1 MRTGRSSPPYPS
13 LPPSKSR
20 SGIRALP
27 ASPSVRSSSLPG
39 SLPSVS
45 TTATRPSPI
54 LLRRVR
60 PRWPTM
66 VRFPFPSSYPELPIP
81 CHLPGRK
88 PNPVR
93 REKTVQMQDTYQ
105 QQYGHYPE
113 TVHRYQEQR
122 RYYFRYCHRF
132 IPAFRQDSFRNGYC
146 RSGWWHPWLQG
157 RLQDLLRR
165 QRGQCAVRQR
175 QPVHQIQRFHGQN

>member
-1 MRTGRSSPPYPS
+1 MSSPRMRTGRSSPPYPS

-60 PRWPTM
+60 PRCPTM

-93 REKTVQMQDTYQ
+93 REKTVQMPPCSA
-105 QQYGHYPE
+105 G
-113 TVHRYQEQR
+113 
-122 RYYFRYCHRF
+122 
-132 IPAFRQDSFRNGYC
+132 S
-146 RSGWWHPWLQG
+146 RSGTRARHLSTTIRSLPRNCSPVSRTATILFPVLPSVHSRFPSRQLPE
-157 RLQDLLRR
+157 RLL
-165 QRGQCAVRQR
+165 
-175 QPVHQIQRFHGQN
+175 